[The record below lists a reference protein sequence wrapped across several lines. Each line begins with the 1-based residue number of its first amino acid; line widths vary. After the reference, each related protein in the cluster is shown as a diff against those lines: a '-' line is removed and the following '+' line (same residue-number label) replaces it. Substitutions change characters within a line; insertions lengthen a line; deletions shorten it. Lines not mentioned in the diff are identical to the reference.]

1 MSRIVVVV
9 VPVVADRIDL
19 GHLAADDGD
28 VLVLDR
34 LQRMRRG
41 DVVRLHASADLHG
54 LWCRHHARS
63 PETHVW
69 VYEQNGPRDWLVRVT
84 RREAEGS

>member
-1 MSRIVVVV
+1 MSRIVAVA
-9 VPVVADRIDL
+9 ADRIDL

-41 DVVRLHASADLHG
+41 DVVRFTRVPTCMDCGADTTRAAQRRTSGYTNRTVPVTG
-54 LWCRHHARS
+54 LC
-63 PETHVW
+63 
-69 VYEQNGPRDWLVRVT
+69 G
-84 RREAEGS
+84 